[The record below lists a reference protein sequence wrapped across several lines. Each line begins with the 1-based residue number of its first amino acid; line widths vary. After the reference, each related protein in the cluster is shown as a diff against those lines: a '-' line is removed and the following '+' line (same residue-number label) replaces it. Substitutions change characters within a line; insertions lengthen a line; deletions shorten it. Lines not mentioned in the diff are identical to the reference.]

1 MILVDP
7 ARVMIG
13 CGIIA
18 FLMFAMGLW
27 LGYRTGFVQGL
38 ATWRMDYR
46 KMQPKEIA
54 EHKRIIGLMADK
66 VQSL

>member
-7 ARVMIG
+7 TRVVIG

-18 FLMFAMGLW
+18 FLMFGMGLW

-38 ATWRMDYR
+38 ATWRMDYKR
-46 KMQPKEIA
+46 MRPEDIA
-54 EHKRIIGLMADK
+54 QHKKIILQMADK